1 MAGNSQGNV
10 IKAVTCEINLGE
22 SVLDAYMLPSGEKR
36 IGVENTGVVLGYS
49 ERFFFQRTKRQSKA
63 LKTMQSRGFSG
74 EQVWFGIIRQGEDNR
89 GASLAKTVSIR
100 DERQAC
106 HL

>member
-22 SVLDAYMLPSGEKR
+22 SVLNAYMLPSGEKR

-49 ERFFFQRTKRQSKA
+49 ERFFF
-63 LKTMQSRGFSG
+63 
-74 EQVWFGIIRQGEDNR
+74 
-89 GASLAKTVSIR
+89 
-100 DERQAC
+100 
-106 HL
+106 

>member
-36 IGVENTGVVLGYS
+36 IGVENTKVVLGYS
-49 ERFFFQRTKRQSKA
+49 ERFFSSEQNASQKR
-63 LKTMQSRGFSG
+63 
-74 EQVWFGIIRQGEDNR
+74 
-89 GASLAKTVSIR
+89 
-100 DERQAC
+100 
-106 HL
+106 